1 MLECIR
7 SPRLLNSNAS
17 RSTGVHAQLFSTTE
31 ANEVLVSEQSVE
43 ASVGLTSLA
52 HEASECDDS
61 VLGAGHLAVFVNL
74 NVSK

>member
-1 MLECIR
+1 MHVACFTSLGSVLER
-7 SPRLLNSNAS
+7 EQVFL
-17 RSTGVHAQLFSTTE
+17 
-31 ANEVLVSEQSVE
+31 SEQAVQ
-43 ASVGLTSLA
+43 ARIGLTSLA